1 MSLSFSP
8 SINTHAYVSHV
19 NATHTHTATLHY
31 SLTLSLSL
39 PQIEIIQ
46 FMDTVPDLPG

>member
-1 MSLSFSP
+1 MQLTQP
-8 SINTHAYVSHV
+8 VSII
-19 NATHTHTATLHY
+19 
-31 SLTLSLSL
+31 LSLSL

>member
-1 MSLSFSP
+1 MQHTLSQP
-8 SINTHAYVSHV
+8 LSII
-19 NATHTHTATLHY
+19 
-31 SLTLSLSL
+31 LSLSL

>member
-1 MSLSFSP
+1 MQLTQPLS
-8 SINTHAYVSHV
+8 II
-19 NATHTHTATLHY
+19 
-31 SLTLSLSL
+31 LSLSL